1 MAKKSA
7 VKTTRKKA
15 KSASGN
21 TRQPKSSKGRNAASS
36 KEQPAVLSKS
46 EKVTPLTHE
55 QIAERAEAIWQ
66 ASGCLPGR
74 DERNWCEA
82 EAQLK
87 AELAIA

>member
-1 MAKKSA
+1 MAKKST
-7 VKTTRKKA
+7 VKTTGQKA
-15 KSASGN
+15 GSASGN
-21 TRQPKSSKGRNAASS
+21 TRRPKSSKDRNPASS
-36 KEQPAVLSKS
+36 KQQIAVLSKS
-46 EKVTPLTHE
+46 EQVTPLTRE

-82 EAQLK
+82 EDQLK